1 MEAIKNEID
10 AFQTNCENLLRAQQ
24 TQEESTDEGS
34 EVRGDV
40 FLQSSIRMQSAL
52 IGKVLLEVKISTC
65 IKDRLMMIAV
75 GFMGK

>member
-10 AFQTNCENLLRAQQ
+10 AFQANCESQLRAQQ

-52 IGKVLLEVKISTC
+52 IGKVLLEVRISIR
-65 IKDRLMMIAV
+65 IKDRLTMTVV